1 MVNSIRLKWVNLG
14 PNIFTGSTEYS
25 PQTTSMRTI
34 VAFFWFCTLVITA
47 AYTANLAAFLTLQQI
62 DNRIKSVD
70 HLARQTGTKYGV
82 LNNSDLMHFFE
93 NSRLDI
99 FLNHFFSALG
109 AVWSETF
116 VYVHIFMSYNTWFWC
131 FEI

>member
-1 MVNSIRLKWVNLG
+1 
-14 PNIFTGSTEYS
+14 
-25 PQTTSMRTI
+25 MRTI

-70 HLARQTGTKYGV
+70 HLARQTVTKYGV

-93 NSRLDI
+93 NSRFVDLCMFVI
-99 FLNHFFSALG
+99 LKLCAVMPCRCFFLAFFRG
-109 AVWSETF
+109 ASLRFCF
-116 VYVHIFMSYNTWFWC
+116 VTIAFQG
-131 FEI
+131 